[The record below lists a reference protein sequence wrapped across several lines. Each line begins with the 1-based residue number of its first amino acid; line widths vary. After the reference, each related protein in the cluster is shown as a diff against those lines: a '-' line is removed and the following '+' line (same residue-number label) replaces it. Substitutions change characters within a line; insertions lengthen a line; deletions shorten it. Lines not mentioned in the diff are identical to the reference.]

1 MKALWPEL
9 HSPHFHCGDGR
20 ISLQNTTVFPKE
32 QQETCWIHV
41 SCYSTKV
48 FFFISLGIVLFLLLS
63 E

>member
-20 ISLQNTTVFPKE
+20 ISPQSTTVFPEE
-32 QQETCWIHV
+32 QQETCWIRV
-41 SCYSTKV
+41 SCYSTKG
-48 FFFISLGIVLFLLLS
+48 FFISLGIVLFLFLS